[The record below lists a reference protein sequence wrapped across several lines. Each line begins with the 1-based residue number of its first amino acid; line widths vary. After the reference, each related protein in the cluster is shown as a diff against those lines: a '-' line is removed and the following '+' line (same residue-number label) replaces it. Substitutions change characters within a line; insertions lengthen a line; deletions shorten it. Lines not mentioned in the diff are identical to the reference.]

1 MAAPLFLIN
10 LIYIFDVLM
19 LKDFFNNDK
28 SLDYSLIIV
37 LIIIISIAARIFYAV
52 YIDESKSIQ
61 YKNPNN
67 VFNNLYFGPRDYE
80 VVTKVS
86 NYIVEQ
92 KNAGNNV
99 IILSYDACLANI
111 PLKINNGTLD
121 LVFEGN
127 LGNEGSSGVIEKI
140 KNLKNTKILILT
152 DEEERFWQE
161 PPEIFE
167 YITNNLTKTGE
178 ILDYSIYE

>member
-52 YIDESKSIQ
+52 YIEESKSIQ

-67 VFNNLYFGPRDYE
+67 VFNNLYFGPKDYE
-80 VVTKVS
+80 IVTKVS
-86 NYIVEQ
+86 NYIADQ
-92 KNAGNNV
+92 MKKYYNKDDLNL
-99 IILSYDACLANI
+99 IICY
-111 PLKINNGTLD
+111 
-121 LVFEGN
+121 VF
-127 LGNEGSSGVIEKI
+127 KYFW
-140 KNLKNTKILILT
+140 
-152 DEEERFWQE
+152 RFL
-161 PPEIFE
+161 PVSFFFIC
-167 YITNNLTKTGE
+167 
-178 ILDYSIYE
+178 